1 MAHYAK
7 LNNGKVEQVIVV
19 HNNELLVNGVE
30 VESKGAEFCTNLFGG
45 EWVQTSYNAGTNGF
59 RKQYAGVGYS
69 YDADLDIF
77 IAPQPYPS
85 WILDGNHDLQPP
97 TPMPVVDG
105 KQYAWFEPNKQWIE
119 LA

>member
-30 VESKGAEFCTNLFGG
+30 VESKGAEFCANLFGG
-45 EWVQTSYNAGTNGF
+45 EWVQTSYNGNM
-59 RKQYAGVGYS
+59 RKQYAGVGYT

-85 WILDGNHDLQPP
+85 WILDSNHDWQPP
-97 TPMPVVDG
+97 TPMPVVEG
-105 KQYAWFEPNKQWIE
+105 KLYAWFEPNKVWIE

>member
-19 HNNELLVNGVE
+19 HNNELLVDGVE

-45 EWVQTSYNAGTNGF
+45 EWIQTSYNGNM
-59 RKQYAGVGYS
+59 RKQFAGIGYT

-85 WILDGNHDLQPP
+85 WILDVNHDWQPP
-97 TPMPVVDG
+97 TPMPVVEG
-105 KQYAWFEPNKQWIE
+105 KLYAWFEPNKVWIE
-119 LA
+119 LV

>member
-7 LNNGKVEQVIVV
+7 LNNNKVEQVIVV

-30 VESKGAEFCTNLFGG
+30 TESKGAQFCTNLFGG
-45 EWVQTSYNAGTNGF
+45 EWIQTSYNGNM
-59 RKQYAGVGYS
+59 RKQFAGVGYS

-85 WILDGNHDLQPP
+85 WILDANHDWQPP
-97 TPMPVVDG
+97 TPKPAVKG

-119 LA
+119 LV

>member
-7 LNNGKVEQVIVV
+7 LNNNKVEQVIVV

-30 VESKGAEFCTNLFGG
+30 TESKGAQFCHDLFGG
-45 EWVQTSYNAGTNGF
+45 EWIQTSYNGNM

-85 WILDGNHDLQPP
+85 WILDANHDWQPP
-97 TPMPVVDG
+97 TPMPSTG
-105 KQYAWFEPNKQWIE
+105 EHYIWNEEE
-119 LA
+119 LKWVAN

>member
-1 MAHYAK
+1 MAHFAK

-30 VESKGAEFCTNLFGG
+30 TESKGAQFCHDLFGG
-45 EWVQTSYNAGTNGF
+45 EWIQTSFNGKM
-59 RKQYAGVGYS
+59 RKQFAGAGYS

-85 WILDGNHDLQPP
+85 WILDENHDWQPP
-97 TPMPVVDG
+97 TPMPLTG
-105 KQYAWFEPNKQWIE
+105 GHYFWNEKE
-119 LA
+119 LKWVAN